1 MQGGLTSSI
10 FELRASN
17 TKLQTQLNVLQLQLA
32 ETKAQLQHEQ
42 TQREV
47 TEDRSLEQAKRA
59 AAVNVEV
66 VKANN
71 LLKQQLRVSKS
82 QVKAEEDR
90 LLMARLQAQL
100 NDFQASQQGDSIPT
114 KGPAAMRLSAW
125 QANEYIT
132 AKQHDSMSQGIVT
145 SIADRAQPEAVSAS
159 TSAPRPN
166 SRAAQKAEHTQACHQ
181 LHSDGHVIA
190 SQSEATGESADVS
203 TTNSALELGCDPA
216 ASSCPDMSCMPA
228 DSTSAYTAVQ
238 TWHKTHVDLDLSAHS
253 DSATWPSTTSGS
265 SRHCSKQKGVLP
277 TDRAG
282 DALTGSGSRCTTAMQ
297 PSETEH
303 SRGLQQLWNSMA
315 RTPLAVPS
323 PRAVASSLSQASVA
337 SSAADLPDQQSG
349 CAAEPFSLPRT
360 GRGMGPSVSSST
372 STGAAAR
379 TDTAASE
386 QHQVPSENDADGTDA
401 ETPVRSEQRRSVRTK
416 PRVVYE
422 EPKLRTKLRQGD
434 AFTFG
439 IAEIVPRSA
448 MKRKSVM
455 PKQKGNLESPEKM

>member
-82 QVKAEEDR
+82 QADELKIENICLRSTCKVKAEEDR

-190 SQSEATGESADVS
+190 SQSEAT
-203 TTNSALELGCDPA
+203 
-216 ASSCPDMSCMPA
+216 